1 MTAQEA
7 RAITEGKRDS
17 RFEDLLATVKLM
29 ADAGYDFAT
38 KPKKFVDREIKQQ
51 LIDLGYDVQICES
64 YITIKW

>member
-7 RAITEGKRDS
+7 RALTDS
-17 RFEDLLATVKLM
+17 KQDGRLQELLGTIKLM
-29 ADAGYDFAT
+29 AKAGYNYAC
-38 KPKKFVDREIKQQ
+38 KPKIAADREIKQQ

>member
-7 RAITEGKRDS
+7 RALFDSKRGG
-17 RFEDLLATVKLM
+17 RLQELLATVKLM

-51 LIDLGYDVQICES
+51 LVDLGYDVQICES